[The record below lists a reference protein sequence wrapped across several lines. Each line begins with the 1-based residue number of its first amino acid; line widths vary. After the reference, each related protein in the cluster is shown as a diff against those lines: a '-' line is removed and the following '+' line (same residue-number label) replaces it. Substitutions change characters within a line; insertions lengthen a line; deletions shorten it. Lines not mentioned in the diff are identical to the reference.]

1 MVVKQILMTKE
12 GILKLEAELEHLR
25 DVRRLEVI
33 ENLRVSR
40 ENGGILENAE
50 YDYAKNEQGQI
61 EGRILTIEGMINQ
74 AVVMR
79 EATDSRKVGFG
90 SKVSLLD
97 QDNKVEQ
104 FTIVGRVESNPAD
117 GKISNDSPVGR
128 ALMGHAVK
136 DKVKIPTPGGIV
148 KYTIV
153 EISPDH

>member
-1 MVVKQILMTKE
+1 MVVKQILMTKK
-12 GILKLEAELEHLR
+12 GIMKLEAELAHLR

-33 ENLRVSR
+33 EHLRLSR

-50 YDYAKNEQGQI
+50 YDYAKDEQGQI
-61 EGRILTIEGMINQ
+61 EGRILTIEGMIKQ
-74 AVVMR
+74 AKVT
-79 EATDSRKVGFG
+79 EETSDSRKVGFG

-97 QDNKVEQ
+97 QDNKIER

-128 ALMGHAVK
+128 AILGHSVK
-136 DKVKIPTPGGIV
+136 DKVKIPTPSGIV

-153 EISPDH
+153 KIS

>member
-1 MVVKQILMTKE
+1 MVVKQILITKE

-25 DVRRLEVI
+25 DVRRFEVI
-33 ENLRVSR
+33 ENLRLSR
-40 ENGGILENAE
+40 ENGSILENAE

-61 EGRILTIEGMINQ
+61 EGRIQTIEGMIKQ
-74 AVVMR
+74 AKVME

-97 QDNKVEQ
+97 QNNKVEQ

-128 ALMGHAVK
+128 ALMGHSSK
-136 DKVKIPTPGGIV
+136 DKVKIPTPGGIL

-153 EISPDH
+153 EIS

>member
-1 MVVKQILMTKE
+1 MVVKQIMMTKE
-12 GILKLEAELEHLR
+12 GILKLEAELEYLR

-33 ENLRVSR
+33 ESLRLSR

-61 EGRILTIEGMINQ
+61 EGRIQTIEGMIKQ
-74 AVVMR
+74 AVVMDK
-79 EATDSRKVGFG
+79 AAKSRKVSFG

-128 ALMGHAVK
+128 SLLGHSVK
-136 DKVKIPTPGGIV
+136 DRVKIPTPGGIIR
-148 KYTIV
+148 YTIV
-153 EISPDH
+153 EIG

>member
-33 ENLRVSR
+33 ENLRLSR
-40 ENGGILENAE
+40 ENGSTLENAE
-50 YDYAKNEQGQI
+50 YDYAKDEQGQV
-61 EGRILTIEGMINQ
+61 EGRILDIESMIKQ
-74 AVVMR
+74 ARVM
-79 EATDSRKVGFG
+79 EETTNFRKVGFG

-104 FTIVGRVESNPAD
+104 FIIVGRVESNPAD

-128 ALMGHAVK
+128 ALLGHSVK
-136 DKVKIPTPGGIV
+136 DKVKIPTPGGII

-153 EISPDH
+153 EIS

>member
-12 GILKLEAELEHLR
+12 GIMKLEAELEHLR

-33 ENLRVSR
+33 ENLHLAR
-40 ENGGILENAE
+40 ENGSTMENAE
-50 YDYAKNEQGQI
+50 FDYAKDEQGQV
-61 EGRILTIEGMINQ
+61 EGRILTIEGMIKQ
-74 AVVMR
+74 AKVI
-79 EATDSRKVGFG
+79 EGATDSRKVGFG

-104 FTIVGRVESNPAD
+104 FTIVGRFESNPAE

-128 ALMGHAVK
+128 ALLGHSVK
-136 DKVKIPTPGGIV
+136 DKVKIPTPGGII

-153 EISPDH
+153 EIN